1 MLDLLPFQADFLA
14 GAFAPGIRTAILSLP
29 RGQGKSFL
37 SAHAL
42 TRCLTPGDVL
52 HVPGSEYLL
61 CAGSIEQARLCYRFV
76 RTALEPTGAYR
87 FIDSATRIGITHLAS
102 NTRLRVLSSKGKTAM
117 GVVGCP
123 LLVADEPGSWETIGG
138 ELLHDAIQGAQ
149 GKPGSAMRVIYTG
162 TVAPSRSGWFADLVE
177 RGSHKSVFVMALQ
190 GNLKRWDSWPEI
202 KRCNPLMATFAESRS
217 VLLDERDEAR
227 RDPRLKARFCSY
239 RLNVPSQDEST
250 TLLTVEDWQNVLK
263 RAVPDAVGRPIVGI
277 DLGQGR
283 AWSAAC
289 GVWRSG
295 RVEVLAVAPGLPSL
309 ADQEKRD
316 RVPAGTYQRLVDSG
330 ALHLAD
336 GLRVPKPGQLVEL
349 VTERWGRPAVM
360 LCDRFRLPELMDCAN
375 GFKVVPRASRWS
387 EASFDIR
394 ALRSMAADGDLAVED
409 RSRAIL
415 TASLAATVVKNDD
428 GGSVRMVKDSANCGR
443 DDVSAALLLACGAA
457 ARSASSRPRKIYL
470 GKV

>member
-1 MLDLLPFQADFLA
+1 MQFQTAFLA
-14 GAFAPGIRTAILSLP
+14 GAFAPEIRTAIFSLP
-29 RGQGKSFL
+29 RGNGKSFL
-37 SAHAL
+37 AAHAL

-61 CAGSIEQARLCYRFV
+61 CAASIEQARLCYRFV
-76 RTALEPTGAYR
+76 RTALEPTGEYR

-117 GVVGCP
+117 GIVGCP

-138 ELLHDAIQGAQ
+138 ELLHTAIQGAQ
-149 GKPGSAMRVIYTG
+149 GKPGSPMKVLYTG

-177 RGSHKSVFVMALQ
+177 RGSHKSVFVQSLQ
-190 GNLKRWDSWPEI
+190 GDLSKWDKWSEI
-202 KRCNPLMATFAESRS
+202 RRCNPLMSAFAESRS

-227 RDPRLKARFCSY
+227 RDPRLKARFLSY
-239 RLNVPSQDEST
+239 RMNRPSMDESS

-263 RAVPDAVGRPIVGI
+263 RPVPDAEGRPIVGV

-295 RVEVLAVAPGLPSL
+295 RVEVLAVAPGIPSL

-316 RVPAGTYQRLVDSG
+316 RVPPGTYQRLVDSG
-330 ALHLAD
+330 ALHVAD

-349 VTERWGRPAVM
+349 VNERFGRPALI

-375 GFKVVPRASRWS
+375 GCRIVPRSSRWS
-387 EASFDIR
+387 EAAADIR
-394 ALRSMAADGDLAVED
+394 ALRSMAADGNLAVED

-415 TASLAATVVKNDD
+415 TASLAVTTIKNDD
-428 GGSVRMVKDSANCGR
+428 SGSFRMVKDSSNCGR

-457 ARSASSRPRKIYL
+457 ARSASSRPRRIYH

>member
-1 MLDLLPFQADFLA
+1 MDLLPFQKTFLA
-14 GAFAPGIRTAILSLP
+14 GAFAPGIRTAIFSLP

-37 SAHAL
+37 AAHAL

-76 RTALEPTGAYR
+76 RTALEPTGEYR
-87 FIDSATRIGITHLAS
+87 FIDSATRIGITHLKS

-117 GVVGCP
+117 GLVNCP

-138 ELLHDAIQGAQ
+138 ELLHTAIQGAQ
-149 GKPGSAMRVIYTG
+149 GKPGSPMKVLYTG
-162 TVAPSRSGWFADLVE
+162 TISPSVTGWFADLVE

-190 GNLKRWDSWPEI
+190 GDLKRWDEWKEVL
-202 KRCNPLMATFAESRS
+202 RVNPLMRTFAESRS
-217 VLLDERDEAR
+217 VLRDELDEAR

-289 GVWRSG
+289 GVWRNG

-316 RVPAGTYQRLVDSG
+316 RVPTGTYQRLVSDG
-330 ALHLAD
+330 TLHVAD

-349 VTERWGRPAVM
+349 VNERWGRPAVI
-360 LCDRFRLPELMDCAN
+360 LTDRFRLPELMDCAN
-375 GFKVVPRASRWS
+375 GCKIVPRASRWS
-387 EASFDIR
+387 EAAADIR

-409 RSRAIL
+409 RSRSLL

-428 GGSVRMVKDSANCGR
+428 GGNVRMVKDSSNCGR

-457 ARSASSRPRKIYL
+457 ARSASSRPRKVYL

>member
-1 MLDLLPFQADFLA
+1 M
-14 GAFAPGIRTAILSLP
+14 P
-29 RGQGKSFL
+29 RGNGKSFL
-37 SAHAL
+37 AAHAL

-61 CAGSIEQARLCYRFV
+61 CAASIEQARLCYRFV
-76 RTALEPTGAYR
+76 RTALEPTGEYR

-117 GVVGCP
+117 GLVNCP
-123 LLVADEPGSWETIGG
+123 LLVADECGSWEVVGG
-138 ELLHDAIQGAQ
+138 ELLHTAIQGAQ
-149 GKPGSAMRVIYTG
+149 GKPGSPMKVIYTG
-162 TVAPSRSGWFADLVE
+162 TVAPSTSGWFHDLVE
-177 RGSHKSVFVMALQ
+177 RGSHKSVYVQSLQ
-190 GNLKRWDSWPEI
+190 GNLKKWDEWSEI

-263 RAVPDAVGRPIVGI
+263 RPVPAAAGRPIVGL

-283 AWSAAC
+283 AFSAAC
-289 GVWRSG
+289 GIWRNG
-295 RVEVLAVAPGLPSL
+295 RVEVLAVAPGIPSL

-316 RVPAGTYQRLVDSG
+316 RVPPGTYQRLVDSG
-330 ALHLAD
+330 ALHVAD

-349 VTERWGRPAVM
+349 VNERFGRPALI
-360 LCDRFRLPELMDCAN
+360 LCDRFRLPELMDVAN
-375 GFKVVPRASRWS
+375 GCRILPRASRWS
-387 EASFDIR
+387 EASADIR
-394 ALRSMAADGDLAVED
+394 ALRSMAADGNLAVED

-415 TASLAATVVKNDD
+415 TASLAVTTIKNDD
-428 GGSVRMVKDSANCGR
+428 SGSFRMVKDSANCGR

-457 ARSASSRPRKIYL
+457 ARSSSSRPRRIYL

>member
-1 MLDLLPFQADFLA
+1 MDLLPFQTEFLDK
-14 GAFAPGIRTAILSLP
+14 AFAPGIRTAIFSLP

-37 SAHAL
+37 AAHAL

-76 RTALEPTGAYR
+76 RTALEPTGEYR

-138 ELLHDAIQGAQ
+138 ELLHTAIQGAQ
-149 GKPGSAMRVIYTG
+149 GKPGSAMRVMYVG
-162 TVAPSRSGWFADLVE
+162 TVAPSRSGWFHDLVE
-177 RGSHKSVFVMALQ
+177 RGSHKSVYVQSLQ
-190 GNLKRWDSWPEI
+190 GDLSKWDSWKEVL
-202 KRCNPLMATFAESRS
+202 RVNPLMRTFAESRS
-217 VLLDERDEAR
+217 VLRDELDEAR

-239 RLNVPSQDEST
+239 RLNRPSMDEST
-250 TLLTVEDWQNVLK
+250 TLLTVEDWQRVLK
-263 RAVPDAVGRPIVGI
+263 RPVPDAVGRPIVGV

-289 GVWRSG
+289 GVWRNG
-295 RVEVLAVAPGLPSL
+295 RVEAVAVCSGVPSL
-309 ADQEKRD
+309 VDQERRD

-349 VTERWGRPAVM
+349 VNERWGRPALI

-375 GFKVVPRASRWS
+375 GCRIVPRSSRWS
-387 EASFDIR
+387 EAAADIR

-415 TASLAATVVKNDD
+415 TASLAVTTIKNDD
-428 GGSVRMVKDSANCGR
+428 GGSCRMVKNSSNTGR

-457 ARSASSRPRKIYL
+457 ARSASSKPRRFYY

>member
-1 MLDLLPFQADFLA
+1 
-14 GAFAPGIRTAILSLP
+14 
-29 RGQGKSFL
+29 
-37 SAHAL
+37 
-42 TRCLTPGDVL
+42 
-52 HVPGSEYLL
+52 
-61 CAGSIEQARLCYRFV
+61 
-76 RTALEPTGAYR
+76 
-87 FIDSATRIGITHLAS
+87 
-102 NTRLRVLSSKGKTAM
+102 
-117 GVVGCP
+117 
-123 LLVADEPGSWETIGG
+123 
-138 ELLHDAIQGAQ
+138 
-149 GKPGSAMRVIYTG
+149 
-162 TVAPSRSGWFADLVE
+162 
-177 RGSHKSVFVMALQ
+177 MALQ

-336 GLRVPKPGQLVEL
+336 GFEFPSRV
-349 VTERWGRPAVM
+349 
-360 LCDRFRLPELMDCAN
+360 
-375 GFKVVPRASRWS
+375 SSWS
-387 EASFDIR
+387 W
-394 ALRSMAADGDLAVED
+394 
-409 RSRAIL
+409 
-415 TASLAATVVKNDD
+415 
-428 GGSVRMVKDSANCGR
+428 
-443 DDVSAALLLACGAA
+443 
-457 ARSASSRPRKIYL
+457 
-470 GKV
+470 